1 MPTKKPKSRKA
12 RGLRRLAGS
21 PEEHREAAKQSF
33 DRLTPE
39 RIRSMPCVKIGA
51 ALLDAGALMCE
62 SRYSDEPDDAVW
74 RRISTLLKRAR
85 ACGVDD

>member
-1 MPTKKPKSRKA
+1 MAKKKRSKA
-12 RGLRRLAGS
+12 RALRGLAGS
-21 PEEHREAAKQSF
+21 PEEHREAAKYSF

-39 RIRSMPCVKIGA
+39 RIRSLPCSKVGA

-62 SRYSDEPDDAVW
+62 SRYSGERDDEVW
-74 RRISTLLKRAR
+74 RRIATLLERAR